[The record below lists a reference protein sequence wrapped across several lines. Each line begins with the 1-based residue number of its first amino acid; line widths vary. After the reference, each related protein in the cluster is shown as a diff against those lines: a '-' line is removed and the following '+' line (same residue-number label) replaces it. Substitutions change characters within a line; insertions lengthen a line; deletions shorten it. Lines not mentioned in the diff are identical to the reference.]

1 MSGGPVKK
9 DGMTGGAGTEK
20 KPAALSKG
28 GRDEGRWGEALAAE
42 YLRQR
47 GCRLAA
53 HSYQC
58 RFGEIDLIAWDG
70 DILCFVEVKTRTN
83 TDMGLPREY
92 VTPAKQKRLK
102 KTALYYLSE
111 KQLDCPARFDVAEVY
126 TDEGHRIVRLEYLT
140 DAFQ

>member
-1 MSGGPVKK
+1 MSGGPAKK
-9 DGMTGGAGTEK
+9 DGMTGGAGTAK
-20 KPAALSKG
+20 KPGPGRKPGALPKG

-47 GCRLAA
+47 GYRLAA
-53 HSYQC
+53 YSYQC

-102 KTALYYLSE
+102 KTAAGLPRPIRCGGGVCGQPLQPGE
-111 KQLDCPARFDVAEVY
+111 RP
-126 TDEGHRIVRLEYLT
+126 HRISGKRL
-140 DAFQ
+140 